1 MATMFLMACA
11 HARTHTRTHAR
22 VVGADSAAADGDVHV
37 LCASLPSMDKDSVQI
52 NKKFDT
58 LQITILQRR
67 RAPAQRQVMNNEQV
81 AFSERLRAALQ
92 RAGLGES
99 PVELVRLLA
108 RFGGEPVSQ
117 QAVSG
122 WLKGRA
128 MPRQANLRALAK
140 MLSVEPQQL
149 QYGDD
154 GKRVRE
160 SRGEWRLDPRD
171 QLAIEAF
178 LQLPPVQ
185 RKLLRQL
192 IEEFVKPGGGKKG

>member
-1 MATMFLMACA
+1 
-11 HARTHTRTHAR
+11 
-22 VVGADSAAADGDVHV
+22 
-37 LCASLPSMDKDSVQI
+37 
-52 NKKFDT
+52 
-58 LQITILQRR
+58 
-67 RAPAQRQVMNNEQV
+67 MNNEQI

-92 RAGLGES
+92 RAGVGES
-99 PVELVRLLA
+99 PVQLVRLLA

-122 WLKGRA
+122 WLRGRA

-160 SRGEWRLDPRD
+160 SRGDWRLDPRD

-178 LQLPPVQ
+178 LRLPAAQ
-185 RKLLRQL
+185 RKLLRHV
-192 IEEFVKPGGGKKG
+192 IEEFFRSGVGGKRG

>member
-1 MATMFLMACA
+1 
-11 HARTHTRTHAR
+11 
-22 VVGADSAAADGDVHV
+22 
-37 LCASLPSMDKDSVQI
+37 
-52 NKKFDT
+52 
-58 LQITILQRR
+58 
-67 RAPAQRQVMNNEQV
+67 MNNEQV
-81 AFSERLRAALQ
+81 AFSERLRAALR
-92 RAGLGES
+92 RAGLVES

-154 GKRVRE
+154 KRMRE
-160 SRGEWRLDPRD
+160 SSGEWQLDPRD

-178 LQLPPVQ
+178 LQLPNAQ
-185 RKLLRQL
+185 RKLLRHV
-192 IEEFVKPGGGKKG
+192 IDEFVKSGGAGKKGS

>member
-1 MATMFLMACA
+1 M
-11 HARTHTRTHAR
+11 R
-22 VVGADSAAADGDVHV
+22 
-37 LCASLPSMDKDSVQI
+37 
-52 NKKFDT
+52 
-58 LQITILQRR
+58 
-67 RAPAQRQVMNNEQV
+67 NEQI
-81 AFSERLRAALQ
+81 AFSGRLRAALQ

-128 MPRQANLRALAK
+128 MPRQANLKALAK

-154 GKRVRE
+154 GKRPRE
-160 SRGEWRLDPRD
+160 TRGDAGRDPRD
-171 QLAIEAF
+171 QLAIEAYM
-178 LQLPPVQ
+178 QLPPAQ

-192 IEEFVKPGGGKKG
+192 IDEFVKAATNAKKP

>member
-1 MATMFLMACA
+1 M
-11 HARTHTRTHAR
+11 
-22 VVGADSAAADGDVHV
+22 S
-37 LCASLPSMDKDSVQI
+37 
-52 NKKFDT
+52 
-58 LQITILQRR
+58 
-67 RAPAQRQVMNNEQV
+67 NEPI

-92 RAGLGES
+92 RVGVGES
-99 PVELVRLLA
+99 PAELVRLLA

-154 GKRVRE
+154 GKRVKE
-160 SRGEWRLDPRD
+160 ARGEWHLDPRD

-178 LQLPPVQ
+178 LRLPTAQ
-185 RKLLRQL
+185 RKLLRHL
-192 IEEFVKPGGGKKG
+192 IEEFFRSGAGGKRG

>member
-1 MATMFLMACA
+1 M
-11 HARTHTRTHAR
+11 
-22 VVGADSAAADGDVHV
+22 S
-37 LCASLPSMDKDSVQI
+37 
-52 NKKFDT
+52 
-58 LQITILQRR
+58 
-67 RAPAQRQVMNNEQV
+67 NEQI

-99 PVELVRLLA
+99 PVALVRLLA

-117 QAVSG
+117 QAVSA

-178 LQLPPVQ
+178 LQLPTAQ
-185 RKLLRQL
+185 RKLLRHL
-192 IEEFVKPGGGKKG
+192 IDEFAKSGGSGKKA

>member
-1 MATMFLMACA
+1 M
-11 HARTHTRTHAR
+11 
-22 VVGADSAAADGDVHV
+22 S
-37 LCASLPSMDKDSVQI
+37 
-52 NKKFDT
+52 
-58 LQITILQRR
+58 
-67 RAPAQRQVMNNEQV
+67 NEHI

-92 RAGLGES
+92 RAGVGES

-108 RFGGEPVSQ
+108 RFGGDPVSQ

-154 GKRVRE
+154 GKRVKE
-160 SRGEWRLDPRD
+160 TRGEWRLDPRD

-178 LQLPPVQ
+178 LRLPTAQ

-192 IEEFVKPGGGKKG
+192 IEEFFRSGTGGKRG